1 VVSAGCL
8 LSSYRNH
15 DDNNICDFDGYSG
28 DVFNSTCLYHA
39 LHLIPTSTQRRQI
52 MVCTIEISE
61 KPQLNDPILIE
72 GLPGIGFVANI
83 AALHLINELKAKRF
97 AEIVSASFQDFAVT
111 TETGGTRSPLN
122 ELYYCKRED
131 GGRDLIIWYGN
142 TQALT
147 TFGQYELCGKV
158 LDLVQELGCR
168 CVISVGGFKKDE
180 VQPVPAVYSA
190 ATDQKAMKEALDLG
204 TKVMVGH
211 IFGIAGLLIG
221 LGRLR
226 GVKGFSLLVDT
237 LGMYPDANAARHAL
251 ALVGKYLDLNIDV
264 SKLDAAAE
272 QTKKVL
278 ESFGLI
284 RNVAEEK
291 KKEEQ
296 QMRWFI

>member
-1 VVSAGCL
+1 
-8 LSSYRNH
+8 
-15 DDNNICDFDGYSG
+15 
-28 DVFNSTCLYHA
+28 
-39 LHLIPTSTQRRQI
+39 
-52 MVCTIEISE
+52 MVCTIEIYE
-61 KPQLNDPILIE
+61 KPKLNAPILIE

-111 TETGGTRSPLN
+111 TEGGGTRSPTN
-122 ELYYCKRED
+122 ELYYYKRED
-131 GGRDLIIWYGN
+131 GGRDLILWYGN

-158 LDLVQELGCR
+158 LDITQELGCR
-168 CVISVGGFKKDE
+168 FVISIGGFKKDE
-180 VQPVPAVYSA
+180 VQTVPAIYSA
-190 ATDQKAMKEALDLG
+190 ATDQETLKEALDLG

-226 GVKGFSLLVDT
+226 NLKGFALLVDT
-237 LGMYPDANAARHAL
+237 LGMYPDANAARYAL
-251 ALVGKYLDLNIDV
+251 TALGKYLNLNIDL
-264 SKLDAAAE
+264 SKLDVTAD
-272 QTKKVL
+272 QTKKIL

-284 RNVAEEK
+284 RNLAEEK

-296 QMRWFI
+296 QLRWFI

>member
-1 VVSAGCL
+1 
-8 LSSYRNH
+8 
-15 DDNNICDFDGYSG
+15 
-28 DVFNSTCLYHA
+28 
-39 LHLIPTSTQRRQI
+39 
-52 MVCTIEISE
+52 MVCTIEIYE
-61 KPQLNDPILIE
+61 KPKLNAPILIE

-111 TETGGTRSPLN
+111 TEGGGTRSPTN
-122 ELYYCKRED
+122 ELYYYKRED
-131 GGRDLIIWYGN
+131 GGRDLILWYGN

-158 LDLVQELGCR
+158 LDITQELGCR
-168 CVISVGGFKKDE
+168 FVISIGGFKKDE
-180 VQPVPAVYSA
+180 VQTVPAIYSA
-190 ATDQKAMKEALDLG
+190 ATDQETLKEALDLG

-226 GVKGFSLLVDT
+226 NLKGFALLVDT
-237 LGMYPDANAARHAL
+237 LGMYPDANAARYAL
-251 ALVGKYLDLNIDV
+251 TALGKYLNLNIDL
-264 SKLDAAAE
+264 SKLDVTAD
-272 QTKKVL
+272 QTKKIL

-284 RNVAEEK
+284 RSLAEEK

-296 QMRWFI
+296 QLRWFI

>member
-1 VVSAGCL
+1 
-8 LSSYRNH
+8 
-15 DDNNICDFDGYSG
+15 
-28 DVFNSTCLYHA
+28 
-39 LHLIPTSTQRRQI
+39 

-61 KPQLNDPILIE
+61 KPKLNDPVLIE

-83 AALHLINELKAKRF
+83 AALHLIGELKAKRF

-111 TETGGTRSPLN
+111 TETGGARSPIN
-122 ELYYCKRED
+122 ELYYYKRED
-131 GGRDLIIWYGN
+131 GGRDLIIWHGN

-158 LDLVQELGCR
+158 LDIAQELGCR
-168 CVISVGGFKKDE
+168 FVISIGGFKKDE
-180 VQPVPAVYSA
+180 VQSVPRIYSA
-190 ATDQKAMKEALDLG
+190 GTDEESMKEALDLG

-221 LGRLR
+221 LGKLR
-226 GVKGFSLLVDT
+226 NLNGFSLLVDT
-237 LGMYPDANAARHAL
+237 LGMYPDANATRHAL
-251 ALVGKYLDLNIDV
+251 NAVNKYLNLNVDL
-264 SKLDAAAE
+264 SKLDATAE

-284 RNVAEEK
+284 RNIAEEK
-291 KKEEQ
+291 KKEKQ

>member
-1 VVSAGCL
+1 
-8 LSSYRNH
+8 
-15 DDNNICDFDGYSG
+15 
-28 DVFNSTCLYHA
+28 
-39 LHLIPTSTQRRQI
+39 
-52 MVCTIEISE
+52 MVCSIEISE
-61 KPQLNDPILIE
+61 KPKLNDPILIE

-111 TETGGTRSPLN
+111 TEGGGARSPIN
-122 ELYYCKRED
+122 ELYYYKRED
-131 GGRDLIIWYGN
+131 GGRDLILWYGN

-158 LDLVQELGCR
+158 LDITQELGCR
-168 CVISVGGFKKDE
+168 FVISIGGFKKDE
-180 VQPVPAVYSA
+180 VQTVPAIYSA
-190 ATDQKAMKEALDLG
+190 ATDQETLKEALDLG

-226 GVKGFSLLVDT
+226 NLKGFALLVDT
-237 LGMYPDANAARHAL
+237 LGMYPDANAARYAL
-251 ALVGKYLDLNIDV
+251 TTLGKYLNLNIDL
-264 SKLDAAAE
+264 SKLDATAD
-272 QTKKVL
+272 QTKKIL

-284 RNVAEEK
+284 RNLAEEK

-296 QMRWFI
+296 QLRWFI

>member
-1 VVSAGCL
+1 
-8 LSSYRNH
+8 
-15 DDNNICDFDGYSG
+15 
-28 DVFNSTCLYHA
+28 
-39 LHLIPTSTQRRQI
+39 
-52 MVCTIEISE
+52 MVCKIEVYE
-61 KPQLNDPILIE
+61 KPELNDPVLIE

-83 AALHLINELKAKRF
+83 SALHLIKELKAKLF

-111 TETGGTRSPLN
+111 TGDGEASSPIN

-147 TFGQYELCGKV
+147 TSGQYELVGKV

-168 CVISVGGFKKDE
+168 FVISIGGFKKDD
-180 VQPVPAVYSA
+180 VQNLPGIYTA
-190 ATDQKAMKEALDLG
+190 ATDLKTMKEALELG

-211 IFGIAGLLIG
+211 IFGIAGILIG
-221 LGRLR
+221 LAKLR
-226 GVKGFSLLVDT
+226 GLKGFSILVDT
-237 LGMYPDANAARHAL
+237 LGMYPDANATRYAL
-251 ALVGKYLDLNIDV
+251 TTLGKYLNLDVDL
-264 SKLDAAAE
+264 SKVDATADEA
-272 QTKKVL
+272 KKAL

-284 RNVAEEK
+284 KDIAEEK